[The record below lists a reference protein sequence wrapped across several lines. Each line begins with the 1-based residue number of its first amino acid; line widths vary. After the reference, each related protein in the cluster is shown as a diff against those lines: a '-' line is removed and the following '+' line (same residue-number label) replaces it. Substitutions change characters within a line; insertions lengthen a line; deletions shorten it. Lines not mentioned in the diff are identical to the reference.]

1 MTDML
6 KYGRPEDTG
15 VKPEWV
21 EAYVAEMN
29 RRRKMCHSFL
39 MMRKGIVIA
48 EGYWKPFHKEWLHR
62 MYSVSKTFV
71 SAAIGMLADEGRIKL
86 TDRIADYFP
95 DKVAEGDGIHP
106 LIAEMT
112 IEDMLKMATCHKY
125 STYTGQDMDWLH
137 TFFYPHHEPDHPAGT
152 EFRYDTSA
160 TYTMDV
166 LVERLT
172 GKTFLEYLKDKALR
186 ELGFS
191 ENAWCVEAPEGYAWG
206 GSGVECTTRDLAR
219 FASVFLNGG
228 EIDGK
233 RYLSEDYVRAATAYQ
248 IDNGK
253 VINPMEGH
261 GYGYQIWRTWKNSFS
276 FCGMGG
282 QLAICIPEKEFL
294 FVCTSDMQGDPDGYA
309 MIYNVLWETVIDRLA
324 DTAEPIPAD
333 DAAYGRLTAL
343 LDSLEVNLPAGETSS
358 PLAESISGV
367 TYSLDDNRMGMRGFT
382 ISFDGDGGTLVYHT
396 DRGDKAFPF
405 GLARYED
412 TVFPETHYSGRRI
425 NQPLGKGYRTLN
437 AAVWTAPEK
446 LLVRTYAIDDYFG
459 NMAAEFTFDGDDVQ
473 LSITKTAEW
482 FFDEYAGKA
491 SGRRVK

>member
-1 MTDML
+1 MTDIL
-6 KYGRPEDTG
+6 QFCRPEEIG

-21 EAYVAEMN
+21 ADYVGEMN

-39 MMRKGIVIA
+39 MMRHGKVFA
-48 EGYWKPFHKEWLHR
+48 EGYWKPFDEKWLHR

-71 SAAIGMLADEGRIKL
+71 SAAVGMLADEGKISLEDK
-86 TDRIADYFP
+86 IADHFP
-95 DKVAEGDGIHP
+95 DQVGDGDGVHT
-106 LIAEMT
+106 LIREMT
-112 IEDMLKMATCHKY
+112 IRDMLMMATCHKY
-125 STYTGQDMDWLH
+125 STYNGADMDWLH
-137 TFFYPHHEPDHPAGT
+137 TFFHPHFEPDHPAGS

-166 LVERLT
+166 LVERMT

-191 ENAWCVEAPEGYAWG
+191 EDAWCVEAPEGYAWG

-219 FASVFLNGG
+219 FASIFLGGG
-228 EIDGK
+228 ELRGK
-233 RYLSEDYVRAATAYQ
+233 RYLSEEYVRAATSHQ

-253 VINPMEGH
+253 VINAMEGH

-282 QLAICIPEKEFL
+282 QLAICIPEKDFL
-294 FVCTSDMQGDPDGYA
+294 FVCTSDMQGDSDGYA
-309 MIYNVLWETVIDRLA
+309 MIYDVLWENVVDRMMDEPLSEDDRALA
-324 DTAEPIPAD
+324 EMND
-333 DAAYGRLTAL
+333 L
-343 LDSLEVNLPAGETSS
+343 LASLEVNVPAGEADS
-358 PLAESISGV
+358 PMAEKIDGV
-367 TYSLDDNRMGMRGFT
+367 TYHLGENRMGMCGFT
-382 ISFDGDGGTLVYHT
+382 INFERDGGTLVYHT

-412 TVFPETHYSGRRI
+412 TAFPETHYSGRRI
-425 NQPLGKGYRTLN
+425 NQPKGEGYRCLN
-437 AAVWTAPEK
+437 AAVWTAPDK

-459 NMAAEFTFDGDDVQ
+459 NMAAEFTFAGDDVQ

-491 SGRRVK
+491 EGCRGK